1 MPFDSYARPQTGDA
15 GTMIPGQGPAAGLNA
30 VAPFYIKVPLTAGA
44 GTALDI
50 AVVMQMK
57 AKIVDAFC
65 ITTTTVTSAVAQ
77 VFTAITGGGTALTSS
92 MAAAAAGTTRSAPVA
107 VPVAVAAGAT
117 FYVRQSGGAT
127 LSGGEVYLVCLPEV

>member
-1 MPFDSYARPQTGDA
+1 MPFDLYARPQTNDP
-15 GTMIPGQGPAAGLNA
+15 GTAIPGQGPAAGLQP
-30 VAPFYIKVPLTAGA
+30 VSPFVIKVPLTAGA

-50 AVVMQMK
+50 AVVMPMK

-92 MAAAAAGTTRSAPVA
+92 MAAAAAGTTRNALVA
-107 VPVAVAAGAT
+107 LPTAVAAGAT

-127 LSGGEVYLVCLPEV
+127 LSGGEVYLTCIPEA

>member
-57 AKIVDAFC
+57 AKM
-65 ITTTTVTSAVAQ
+65 VTQ